1 MTDTLEQRL
10 LALASPRP
18 LGATIAMKL
27 TDGDTWY
34 IKSTEGD
41 TQVGREELPD
51 VKTTFILSTADL
63 QALLNKTLD
72 PMQAF
77 MGGRM
82 QIKGDMGVAM
92 KLSQLLA

>member
-1 MTDTLEQRL
+1 MSDTLEQHL
-10 LALASPRP
+10 YDLASKRP

-27 TDGDTWY
+27 TDGATWY
-34 IKSTEGD
+34 IKSTEDD
-41 TQVGREELPD
+41 TQVSTDELPD

-63 QALLNKTLD
+63 QALLAKKLN

-77 MGGRM
+77 MGGKM
-82 QIKGDMGVAM
+82 QVKGDMGVAM